1 MSAQLAPQESP
12 LVEARVAVPDAESA
26 RRIADDLVARQ
37 LAACVQVLGPM
48 MSVYTW
54 QDQVHHNEEW
64 LLLAKTT
71 AEAFPTL
78 AQAVVAHHRYDVP
91 EVMAVPV
98 TQALSSYATWVRK
111 GSDGSDDEELDGQ
124 AG

>member
-1 MSAQLAPQESP
+1 MTSAPSGELP

-26 RRIADDLVARQ
+26 RRIADDLVARH

-54 QDQVHHNEEW
+54 QNTVHRNEEW

-71 AEAFPTL
+71 AETFPRL
-78 AQAVVAHHRYDVP
+78 AQAVVAQHRYEVP
-91 EVMAVPV
+91 EVIAVPV
-98 TQALSSYATWVRK
+98 SQALGSYAAWVRE
-111 GSDGSDDEELDGQ
+111 GADGVTDDDL
-124 AG
+124 ASH